1 MKGNIRKNRVASG
14 GGGGGGC
21 NTWVLLWL
29 QIKNLEIFDTQQILI
44 WACKKK
50 DLKGGKLP

>member
-1 MKGNIRKNRVASG
+1 MKGNIRKNRVAS

-50 DLKGGKLP
+50 YLKGGKLP